1 MGFQCSGSVSQ
12 RGQSS
17 LLPLWFMHSN
27 MFDMIVLDPLIGTM
41 SEAVIIFSAMRTSFK
56 RATLVRGRLDRINT
70 SCMKTSFS
78 RGVEYVH
85 GFVSCNVA

>member
-17 LLPLWFMHSN
+17 LLSLWFMHSN

-56 RATLVRGRLDRINT
+56 RATLDRGRLDRIKT
-70 SCMKTSFS
+70 SCMKKIILTW
-78 RGVEYVH
+78 
-85 GFVSCNVA
+85 C